1 MLNTKACHQQ
11 EQSCLTIYTPF
22 FRLPQASGQTAE
34 ARHKA
39 VVTGYFAKL
48 RQEKLDEPGDLVEC
62 CYKHNSH
69 AEKTLLCSLADLP
82 TRELLSEFGPEER
95 KRIGEAVAMLSRLRH
110 KYPQHLNLRMFY

>member
-1 MLNTKACHQQ
+1 MAQTNSTTYA
-11 EQSCLTIYTPF
+11 PF
-22 FRLPQASGQTAE
+22 FRLPQTSGQTAE

-39 VVTGYFAKL
+39 IVTGYFAKL

-69 AEKTLLCSLADLP
+69 AEKALLCSLADLP
-82 TRELLSEFGPEER
+82 TRELLSEFEAEER